1 MLTIG
6 KLAASAGVG
15 VETLRFYQ
23 RKGLLET
30 PQPKGKI
37 RYYDETHLRRL
48 TFIKRAQAAGFTLKE
63 IEQLLCMDATRDHDK
78 ARTLAAQRLA
88 AIEKQVEEL
97 QKARASLRKLA
108 HECEHS
114 RNKPCP
120 IIESFVE
127 DVSLK
132 SPGFCK

>member
-30 PQPKGKI
+30 PEPKGKI

-48 TFIKRAQAAGFTLKE
+48 TFIQRAQAAGFTLKE
-63 IEQLLCMDATRDHDK
+63 IAQLLCMDATRDHNK
-78 ARTLAAQRLA
+78 ARALAAQRLV
-88 AIEKQVEEL
+88 AIDKQVEEL
-97 QKARASLRKLA
+97 QNARASLRKLA

-127 DVSLK
+127 DVY
-132 SPGFCK
+132 